1 MTEQV
6 DSLFKGK
13 TKTSQNIYSSIS
25 KLDILDNI
33 RINEDALATVTAK
46 LTSRK
51 SNTNNV
57 KPDQLDSSSSSGV
70 QHSTNV
76 QVQLQPK
83 SIDKVPNVKNFETSS
98 QSKVLNPEKKYLELI
113 DLLTENMFDNYPKP
127 ERHKLPPEVPKKSS
141 SLPRTLDV
149 RLQHSLQKSSS
160 QTFNPESP
168 LSGNLYTK
176 GGKNQIDSYCR
187 T

>member
-1 MTEQV
+1 MKICTWLWIYLAIETELREVQQRASELQKKAKFVTEQV

-13 TKTSQNIYSSIS
+13 TKTSNIYSSIS

-57 KPDQLDSSSSSGV
+57 KPDQLDSSSSSSV

-98 QSKVLNPEKKYLELI
+98 QS
-113 DLLTENMFDNYPKP
+113 
-127 ERHKLPPEVPKKSS
+127 
-141 SLPRTLDV
+141 
-149 RLQHSLQKSSS
+149 
-160 QTFNPESP
+160 
-168 LSGNLYTK
+168 
-176 GGKNQIDSYCR
+176 
-187 T
+187 